1 MQMITM
7 DTIIKAIKEETN
19 MFIAV
24 NGQKPNTVALGAL
37 QRQAI
42 KEFLET
48 CTFTSRKMIE
58 SNVICGLKIVEA
70 ITPDQVSVYK
80 EIW

>member
-7 DTIIKAIKEETN
+7 DMIIKAIQQETA
-19 MFIAV
+19 MYKGV
-24 NGQKPNTVALGAL
+24 HRQEPNTVALGAL

-42 KEFLET
+42 KEYLAT
-48 CTFTSRKMIE
+48 CPLTTQKMIE
-58 SNVICGLKIVEA
+58 SNVICGLRIVEA